1 MPSFADSF
9 WSSDYAAGLGVVF
22 DQLDK
27 GCNENDEVLALVNA
41 RMEAEEAYGNRLKE
55 IPTQFGE
62 AKKSGGFFASKNG
75 SQDEG
80 ASLKKAYEG
89 VLHEMGEE
97 GKAHLTI
104 ASNMR
109 DMVHSPFSKWADEH
123 RQRVQY
129 SYKVLRSKV
138 KSYDKEHGE
147 VQRAQK
153 RYFNKCRLYEELKES
168 SGETVT
174 PATSASPA
182 SIDRQ
187 RSASTASDAT
197 TIVNKPSGGMHSRS
211 ESITVTDPSRELSD
225 FGGQVF
231 SSAELGNLMKKALQ
245 DIKRSDLKVAILG
258 TYENVSSGDQIVS
271 WIQANVPIPSDSS
284 PVAFAERFGQD
295 LVTQGYLRLVG
306 QVGSKFANS
315 SAFSYQWRKK
325 AFIVAGLQDD
335 DDSLEATVDK
345 VRPFVGEY
353 LGETLSSYVSSR
365 GAPTDE
371 SPIQRA
377 LREVSELDARYK
389 VQVARLDDVRCT
401 LEESVIDH
409 LKFME
414 RCESDRLKAV
424 KAVFLDF
431 LAAASNSLP
440 ALQSSVE
447 RLLLFQEAIHPAA
460 DLRYLVE
467 SYRTGP
473 FTPKVT
479 VYDNYYNSSDSQ
491 TTFGLDLE
499 LRCRGDRRKVPS
511 IVSTVLNHMDDQYPL
526 LDNDEVRLNV
536 WTVSVS
542 LKTTHAL
549 RKELNTGKAVDK
561 AILQKYELPVAA
573 SILKLYLLELPDSL
587 VPHQYY
593 DVVKRLYSAGPG
605 GQPPSSEERIQSL
618 QNTFAQLLV
627 SNIAT
632 LDAITTHL
640 ARLIRLTNAGDEYIL
655 QLSQELSHCF
665 LRPRVE
671 SPVTFGDR
679 HAYRLVSDL
688 LVYRDQIFP
697 ELKRKNSA
705 FRSSNSISKKSIKSE
720 SRESSRGAIP
730 PHATDTP
737 VRRQSLKNR
746 LEAITKSEREA
757 KESAAAAASNSASPE
772 SPGKDIPPPLPEKRP
787 SKDKGAEEGGA
798 PPVPKKDGK
807 DGKGGKGPKGK
818 AGKVYDQDNNTGSF
832 SSVSSSAMFN
842 VQLEDGKESI
852 IIDD

>member
-27 GCNENDEVLALVNA
+27 GCNENDEVMALVYA

-62 AKKSGGFFASKNG
+62 TKKTGGFFASKNG
-75 SQDEG
+75 ALDEG

-138 KSYDKEHGE
+138 KSYDKEYVE

-153 RYFNKCRLYEELKES
+153 RYFNKCRLYEEMKES
-168 SGETVT
+168 SGDGVT
-174 PATSASPA
+174 PATSSSPA
-182 SIDRQ
+182 SLDRQ

-197 TIVNKPSGGMHSRS
+197 VITKHSRD
-211 ESITVTDPSRELSD
+211 ESLDPSRELSD
-225 FGGQVF
+225 IGGQVF
-231 SSAELGNLMKKALQ
+231 SSAELGALMKKALQ
-245 DIKRSDLKVAILG
+245 EIKKADLKIPILG
-258 TYENVSSGDQIVS
+258 TYDNVSSGDQIVS
-271 WIQANVPIPSDSS
+271 WIQQNVPTPPDSS
-284 PVAFAERFGQD
+284 PIAFAERFGQD

-325 AFIVAGLQDD
+325 AFIVAGLQED
-335 DDSLEATVDK
+335 DDSLEATVDR

-377 LREVSELDARYK
+377 LREVSELDTRYK
-389 VQVARLDDVRCT
+389 MQVAKLDDVRCT

-460 DLRYLVE
+460 DLRFLVE
-467 SYRTGP
+467 SFRTGP

-561 AILQKYELPVAA
+561 SILSKYELPVAA

-593 DVVKRLYSAGPG
+593 DVVKRLYSS
-605 GQPPSSEERIQSL
+605 GQPGNPEERIQSL

-640 ARLIRLTNAGDEYIL
+640 ARLIRLTNASDEYIL

-679 HAYRLVSDL
+679 HAYRLVNDL

-705 FRSSNSISKKSIKSE
+705 FRSSNSIKSQ
-720 SRESSRGAIP
+720 SRESSRGSGGSAP
-730 PHATDTP
+730 AETP

-746 LEAITKSEREA
+746 LEAITKDESREE
-757 KESAAAAASNSASPE
+757 KPASIPE
-772 SPGKDIPPPLPEKRP
+772 APGATTTPPT
-787 SKDKGAEEGGA
+787 GV
-798 PPVPKKDGK
+798 PPVPEKDPKTKVGK
-807 DGKGGKGPKGK
+807 M
-818 AGKVYDQDNNTGSF
+818 YDQANNTGSF

-842 VQLEDGKESI
+842 VQLEDGKEVTV
-852 IIDD
+852 IDD

>member
-62 AKKSGGFFASKNG
+62 TKKTGGFFASKNG
-75 SQDEG
+75 ALDEG

-109 DMVHSPFSKWADEH
+109 DMVHLPFSKWADEH

-138 KSYDKEHGE
+138 KSYDKEYVE

-197 TIVNKPSGGMHSRS
+197 TIVSKPSIGGGANHHSRS
-211 ESITVTDPSRELSD
+211 ESITISDPSRELSD
-225 FGGQVF
+225 IGGQVF
-231 SSAELGNLMKKALQ
+231 SSAELANLMKKALQ
-245 DIKRSDLKVAILG
+245 EIKRADMKVAILG

-271 WIQANVPIPSDSS
+271 WIQENVPTPPDSS
-284 PVAFAERFGQD
+284 AVAFAERFGQD

-377 LREVSELDARYK
+377 TREVSELDTRYK
-389 VQVARLDDVRCT
+389 IQVAKLDDVRCT

-467 SYRTGP
+467 SFRTGP

-549 RKELNTGKAVDK
+549 RKELNTGKMVDK
-561 AILQKYELPVAA
+561 SILKKYELPVAA

-593 DVVKRLYSAGPG
+593 DVVKRLYSAGSG
-605 GQPPSSEERIQSL
+605 GQPPSPEDRITSL

-679 HAYRLVSDL
+679 HAYRLVNDL

-705 FRSSNSISKKSIKSE
+705 FRSSNSIKKPNKSSE
-720 SRESSRGAIP
+720 SRDASYGGASVSPDAPI
-730 PHATDTP
+730 
-737 VRRQSLKNR
+737 RRQSLKNR
-746 LEAITKSEREA
+746 LEAITKSQLESKEA
-757 KESAAAAASNSASPE
+757 PVSPSSSGAE
-772 SPGKDIPPPLPEKRP
+772 SPGKDIPPPLPEKRAL
-787 SKDKGAEEGGA
+787 KGQVEEEGGA
-798 PPVPKKDGK
+798 PPVPEKDAK
-807 DGKGGKGPKGK
+807 NGKGPKGK
-818 AGKVYDQDNNTGSF
+818 VGKMYDQENNTGSF

-852 IIDD
+852 VIDD

>member
-9 WSSDYAAGLGVVF
+9 WSVDYAAGLGVVF

-41 RMEAEEAYGNRLKE
+41 RMEAEEAYGTRLKE
-55 IPTQFGE
+55 IPLQFGE
-62 AKKSGGFFASKNG
+62 TKRTGGFFTSRNG
-75 SQDEG
+75 TQDEG

-97 GKAHLTI
+97 GKSHLAI

-109 DMVHSPFSKWADEH
+109 DMVHLPFSKWADEH

-138 KSYDKEHGE
+138 KSYDKEHAE

-153 RYFNKCRLYEELKES
+153 RYFNKCRLYEELKEA
-168 SGETVT
+168 SGGSPVT
-174 PATSASPA
+174 PSGPGFPQRDNIPPT
-182 SIDRQ
+182 DRQ
-187 RSASTASDAT
+187 RSSSVASDAT
-197 TIVNKPSGGMHSRS
+197 TIVTKHSRADS
-211 ESITVTDPSRELSD
+211 VASVASATAESHRELTD
-225 FGGQVF
+225 IGGEVF
-231 SSAELGNLMKKALQ
+231 TGAELQSLLKRALKE
-245 DIKRSDLKVAILG
+245 ISRSDLKVAILG
-258 TYENVSSGDQIVS
+258 TYDNVSSGDAIVT
-271 WIQANVPIPSDSS
+271 WIQAHVPSPDPS
-284 PVAFAERFGQD
+284 VAFAERFGQD
-295 LVTQGYLRLVG
+295 LVQQGYLRLVG

-325 AFIVAGLQDD
+325 AFVAAGLEQ
-335 DDSLEATVDK
+335 DDSLETTVDK

-365 GAPTDE
+365 TAPTDE
-371 SPIQRA
+371 SPLQRA
-377 LREVSELDARYK
+377 VREVSELDTRYR
-389 VQVARLDDVRCT
+389 VQVSRLDEVRCT

-431 LAAASNSLP
+431 LAAASNTVP
-440 ALQSSVE
+440 AIQSSVE

-467 SYRTGP
+467 SFRTGP
-473 FTPKVT
+473 FTPRVV
-479 VYDNYYNSSDSQ
+479 VYDNYYNSTDTQ

-549 RKELNTGKAVDK
+549 RKELNTGKSIDK
-561 AILQKYELPVAA
+561 NILSKYELPVAA

-593 DVVKRLYSAGPG
+593 DVVKRLYSGS
-605 GQPPSSEERIQSL
+605 PSPEDRINSL

-640 ARLIRLTNAGDEYIL
+640 ARLIRLTSASDEYIL

-679 HAYRLVSDL
+679 HAYRLVNDL

-705 FRSSNSISKKSIKSE
+705 FRSSSASIKSISRDVSRDS
-720 SRESSRGAIP
+720 SREVSRADPVGAAP
-730 PHATDTP
+730 L
-737 VRRQSLKNR
+737 RRQSLKNR
-746 LEAITKSEREA
+746 LEAIA
-757 KESAAAAASNSASPE
+757 KGGTDEKDVSPVPE
-772 SPGKDIPPPLPEKRP
+772 SVERVESDAAPDSTSDSPPPLPEKVP
-787 SKDKGAEEGGA
+787 IKSEKPEKTKKSGARRGA
-798 PPVPKKDGK
+798 PPVPEKDAK
-807 DGKGGKGPKGK
+807 PKL
-818 AGKVYDQDNNTGSF
+818 YDQVNGSY

-852 IIDD
+852 VID